1 LIVRCRGTKRNGE
14 RCTQAVEP
22 PNEWCWAHDPKNAE
36 QRRRMASRAGRSK
49 GSREVL
55 TLKEEIKGVI
65 DEVRAGTLE
74 RNAAAVMLQ
83 GYRALLE
90 YVKVERGIHV
100 EEELAAELEELKR
113 ERGRA
118 S

>member
-1 LIVRCRGTKRNGE
+1 
-14 RCTQAVEP
+14 
-22 PNEWCWAHDPKNAE
+22 
-36 QRRRMASRAGRSK
+36 MASRAGRSK

-55 TLKEEIKGVI
+55 VLKEEKKGVI
-65 DEVRAGTLE
+65 SEVRAGTLE

-83 GYRALLE
+83 GYRALLDFI
-90 YVKVERGIHV
+90 KVERGIHV
-100 EEELAAELEELKR
+100 EEELATELEELKR